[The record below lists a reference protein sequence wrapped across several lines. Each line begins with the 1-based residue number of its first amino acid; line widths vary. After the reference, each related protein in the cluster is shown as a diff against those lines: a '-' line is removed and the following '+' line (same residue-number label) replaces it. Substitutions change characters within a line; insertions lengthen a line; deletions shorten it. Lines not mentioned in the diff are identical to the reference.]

1 MKLFCIYCFVL
12 LAILP
17 NLCSA
22 QKHDTLSNI
31 KVFAKKNSV
40 SSTSPTPVQILNTV
54 DPSKTNSI
62 SVADALKH
70 FAGVFVK
77 DFGGVGGLKTVSV
90 RSLGANHTGLL
101 YDGIALGNAQAG
113 QIDLGKFS
121 LDNISEI
128 VLHNSGPSDLLSTAK
143 AFSYA
148 SLLTLKTISG
158 DNNIDTT
165 NAINLKIQSGSFGYI
180 SPSLAIQKKIN
191 NRIIVSLSAQY
202 QNAVSDYPFISYE
215 NNKSR
220 LRRNNSGISSFRM
233 ETDIG
238 FRVNEHNKINF
249 KSYLYNSKR
258 GLPGAIVFFNP
269 ISNQQL
275 DEKEMFVQGSWQKS
289 LSLKSEILFSGKYEQ
304 DLSYYLDPS
313 YPNNYGRLEN
323 EFHQKEIYLSGVYS
337 YKFSNNLKM
346 SFAADAFNN
355 KLTRTDIFAQ
365 NFATPTRNSFLN
377 NIAIQFKKNR
387 YEFTGNL
394 LYTIIDEKVKTGETA
409 NSFNRFSNGLAFSIQ
424 PFKTVPFRTRI
435 FYKNIFRAPT
445 FNDLYYTNVGN
456 TKLSPEFADQYNIGF
471 TYEKNQLL
479 IFKRCWITIDAY
491 YNEVRDKILA
501 APRQNLFQWSVQNIG
516 KVKIK
521 GIDIAHHTVLK
532 DWKNI
537 QLNTD
542 ITYTFQQALDV
553 TNAASPLYKTQL
565 SYTPKHSGSASLSV
579 QHKKIILNYN
589 ILFSSYR
596 YKQGDQVY
604 QNLLQPFTTNDFSVS
619 YFTKKKYADFKFM
632 FEANNIFNTQYEI
645 IKYYP
650 MPLSNYRL
658 TLNISFKQKKT
669 K

>member
-1 MKLFCIYCFVL
+1 LKFSIFFYFSFFTLLSAVCF
-12 LAILP
+12 
-17 NLCSA
+17 A
-22 QKHDTLSNI
+22 QKHDTLNNI
-31 KVFAKKNSV
+31 QVLANRKKSATTNSA
-40 SSTSPTPVQILNTV
+40 PVQTLNTI
-54 DPSKTNSI
+54 DHSKTNSI

-70 FAGVFVK
+70 FAGVSVK
-77 DFGGVGGLKTVSV
+77 DFGGIGGLKTVSV
-90 RSLGANHTGLL
+90 RSLGANHTGIL

-121 LDNISEI
+121 LDNIYEI
-128 VLHNSGPSDLLSTAK
+128 VLHNSGPSDMLSTAK

-158 DNNIDTT
+158 VNNMDTT

-191 NRIIVSLSAQY
+191 NRFIVSLSAQY

-220 LRRNNSGISSFRM
+220 LKRINSGINSFRM

-238 FRVNEHNKINF
+238 FQVNEHNKINF
-249 KSYLYNSKR
+249 KSYFYNSKR
-258 GLPGAIVFFNP
+258 GLPGAIVFFNT

-275 DEKEMFVQGSWQKS
+275 DEKEMFVQASWQKS
-289 LSLKSEILFSGKYEQ
+289 ISLKSEILFSVKYEQ
-304 DLSYYLDPS
+304 DKSYYLDPS
-313 YPNNYGRLEN
+313 YPNNFGKLEN

-337 YKFSNNLKM
+337 YKFSNNFKM

-365 NFATPTRNSFLN
+365 NFAKPTRNSFLN
-377 NIAIQFKKNR
+377 NIAIQFKKNP

-394 LYTIIDEKVKTGETA
+394 LYTIIDEKVKTGESA

-424 PFKTVPFRTRI
+424 PFKTLPFRTRL
-435 FYKNIFRAPT
+435 FYKHIFRAPT

-456 TKLSPEFADQYNIGF
+456 TKLRPEFADQYNIGF
-471 TYEKNQLL
+471 TYEKNELL

-521 GIDIAHHTVLK
+521 GVDIAYHTVLK

-537 QLNTD
+537 QINTD

-553 TNAASPLYKTQL
+553 TDAASPLYKTQL
-565 SYTPKHSGSASLSV
+565 SYTPKHSGSGTLRV
-579 QHKKIILNYN
+579 QYKRILLNYN

-604 QNLLQPFTTNDFSVS
+604 ENLLQPFSTNDFSIS
-619 YFTKKKYADFKFM
+619 YFFKKKYAVYKLI

>member
-1 MKLFCIYCFVL
+1 MANRKKSTTT
-12 LAILP
+12 
-17 NLCSA
+17 NSA
-22 QKHDTLSNI
+22 
-31 KVFAKKNSV
+31 
-40 SSTSPTPVQILNTV
+40 PVQTLNTV

-70 FAGVFVK
+70 FAGVSVK
-77 DFGGVGGLKTVSV
+77 DFGGIGGLKTVSV
-90 RSLGANHTGLL
+90 RSLGANHTGIL

-121 LDNISEI
+121 LDNIYEI
-128 VLHNSGPSDLLSTAK
+128 VMHNSGPSDMLSTAK

-158 DNNIDTT
+158 VHNIDTT
-165 NAINLKIQSGSFGYI
+165 NVINLKIQSGSFGYI

-191 NRIIVSLSAQY
+191 NCFIVSLSAQY

-220 LRRNNSGISSFRM
+220 LKRINSGINSFRM

-238 FRVNEHNKINF
+238 FEVNEHNKINF
-249 KSYLYNSKR
+249 KSYFYNSKR
-258 GLPGAIVFFNP
+258 GLPGAIVFFNT

-275 DEKEMFVQGSWQKS
+275 DEKEMFVQASWQKS
-289 LSLKSEILFSGKYEQ
+289 ISLKSEILFSGKYEQ
-304 DLSYYLDPS
+304 DKSYYLDPS
-313 YPNNYGRLEN
+313 YPNNFGKLEN

-377 NIAIQFKKNR
+377 NIAIQFKKNH

-394 LYTIIDEKVKTGETA
+394 LYTIIDEKVKTGESA

-424 PFKTVPFRTRI
+424 PFKTVPFRTRL
-435 FYKNIFRAPT
+435 FYKHIFRAPT

-456 TKLSPEFADQYNIGF
+456 TKLRPEFADQYNVGV
-471 TYEKNQLL
+471 TYEKQTTF
-479 IFKRCWITIDAY
+479 IFKRIWVTADAY
-491 YNEVRDKILA
+491 YNEVSDKILA
-501 APRQNLFQWSVQNIG
+501 LPRQNLFQWSVQNVG

-521 GIDIAHHTVLK
+521 GLDIALHTQIKDLK
-532 DWKNI
+532 FFKI
-537 QLNTD
+537 STD
-542 ITYTFQQALDV
+542 FTYTYQNALDL
-553 TNAASPLYKTQL
+553 TEPTSTLYKTQL
-565 SYTPKHSGSASLSV
+565 SYTPKHSGSNSISV
-579 QHKKIILNYN
+579 QYKSLIFNYN
-589 ILFSSYR
+589 TLFSSLR
-596 YKQGDQVY
+596 YKAGDQIFE
-604 QNLLQPFTTNDFSVS
+604 NLLQPFTTNDASLS
-619 YFTKKKYADFKFM
+619 YSFHEKKTTSYRM
-632 FEANNIFNTQYEI
+632 IIEANNIFNTQYEI

-650 MPLSNYRL
+650 MPLNNYRL
-658 TLNISFKQKKT
+658 TLNISFKQNKT